1 MRATPPVWG
10 GRDILSDYKD
20 APINASF
27 TR

>member
-1 MRATPPVWG
+1 MRATPPVLA